1 MIDIKAKPFYLDDE
15 GVKWV
20 EETKKNMSLEEKIG
34 QLFVPVG
41 YSAEP
46 EYLQH
51 EMLDHHVGGILY
63 RSGNGKETQ
72 DGHRWLQE
80 RSKIPMFI
88 AANLETGGD
97 GIATDGTSFARQ
109 MEVAATKDPTQA
121 YRLGKIACSE
131 GKAVGCNWALAPVV
145 DIDRNWRNPITNVR
159 TYGDDPDFIL
169 ECALQYKRAADEEGL
184 AVAIK
189 HFPGD
194 GCDEVDQHILI
205 SVNDL
210 SCEEWNRTYGKIYK
224 GLIDDGALTVMAGH
238 IAQPAYQRHFNPEFP
253 DKLIPATLS
262 PELLQGLLRGR
273 LGFNGLISTD
283 STCML
288 GFTVAMK
295 RETAVP
301 YSIEAGCDV
310 FLFNKDVHEDYQF
323 MMEGYKKGI
332 LSEKRLDEAVTR
344 ILAAKASLGLH
355 KKSKDKIV
363 PEQSALEILR
373 NETHE
378 AWARECADKSVTLV
392 KNNENLLPISPDK
405 TKRVL
410 LEILGNY
417 PSSERIKAKWQTM
430 LENEGFDVTVYEKED
445 FSSVPDFS
453 VRNFISRY
461 DMVLYIGNMENMSN
475 QVTNRYQWYTFW
487 GNGDNCP
494 WFTAEVPVIYVS
506 LANPYSLVD
515 VPQIQTYIN
524 CYSNNDYVIDA
535 CMEKLMGRS
544 EFKGTSPT
552 DPFCGKEYL
561 KY

>member
-262 PELLQGLLRGR
+262 SELLQGLLRGR

-355 KKSKDKIV
+355 KKSKEKIV
-363 PEQSALEILR
+363 PEQRALEILR